1 MKRKKRIRVGI
12 ILMIAVIAMIYLYSH
27 FDPTDYAFF
36 PKCPVYTLTGYECPG
51 CGSQR
56 AFYNLFQ
63 GNFLTAFRYN
73 PLMFILVPYILLGI
87 YIEYI
92 ANSSGNKIQRLRNIF
107 YGKRAILVLAVI
119 IIVYTILRNYFNG
132 K

>member
-1 MKRKKRIRVGI
+1 
-12 ILMIAVIAMIYLYSH
+12 MIAVIAMIYLYSH